1 VKFAKFAGAVLAIFL
16 TLTLSF
22 YGFDIKQVR
31 KEIEDT
37 HVESQKLALD
47 IKQAKGDLA
56 RETTEIQKERADIQN
71 KMADIKKDVESTDA
85 AAKVVSV
92 SLGIGYVRFCDS
104 VHVTTS
110 RRRSICS
117 AGRFIW

>member
-1 VKFAKFAGAVLAIFL
+1 MAQCRFCKSDVPSGATRCPHCISFLDGEEPQGSQGQITYIVDKGLVKFAKFAGVVLAIFL

-56 RETTEIQKERADIQN
+56 RET
-71 KMADIKKDVESTDA
+71 MATKTKA
-85 AAKVVSV
+85 
-92 SLGIGYVRFCDS
+92 
-104 VHVTTS
+104 
-110 RRRSICS
+110 
-117 AGRFIW
+117 